1 MKFSEIQLPS
11 NKKFGITF
19 SIIFLIISI
28 YSFYKINLIFTIVA
42 LSISIIFLLLSF
54 LMPKILFPINKGWMY
69 FGYLLG
75 LIISPI
81 VLGFIFFIIFT
92 PVGILRRNVFKDEL
106 LLKSNLKKS
115 YWLNKNQVK
124 YDKEWFRNQF

>member
-1 MKFSEIQLPS
+1 
-11 NKKFGITF
+11 
-19 SIIFLIISI
+19 
-28 YSFYKINLIFTIVA
+28 
-42 LSISIIFLLLSF
+42 
-54 LMPKILFPINKGWMY
+54 MY

-106 LLKSNLKKS
+106 LLKFNLKKS

>member
-28 YSFYKINLIFTIVA
+28 YSFYKINLTFTILA

-124 YDKEWFRNQF
+124 YDNEWFRNQF

>member
-28 YSFYKINLIFTIVA
+28 YSFYKINLTFTIIA

-106 LLKSNLKKS
+106 LLKFNLKKS